1 MGGDRR
7 VVLIREMTKLH
18 EEAWRGRLAVAAEH
32 AVAVEPRGEYV
43 VVLEGSAPP
52 MPAGDEELTAAV
64 AERLAAGVSTR
75 DAVAEVA
82 SAFGVPRRRVY
93 ALAIRR

>member
-1 MGGDRR
+1 M
-7 VVLIREMTKLH
+7 
-18 EEAWRGRLAVAAEH
+18 
-32 AVAVEPRGEYV
+32 
-43 VVLEGSAPP
+43 VVLEGAAPP
-52 MPAGDEELTAAV
+52 VPAGDEELTAAV

-82 SAFGVPRRRVY
+82 SAFGVSRRRVY